1 MVSEKEVMMASVLN
15 RMGRA
20 LSLSGVALLSLLPG
34 LSLLSCSSQ
43 QSAEQLQRHYQ
54 SEGDRLDE
62 EAKGKRV
69 AYTFERFINSP
80 GYRTSRDVWRGAA
93 LQLYDPQ
100 HSRVEIL
107 LDVQRGRLYIQDQI
121 AMDFPV
127 CSGRVGGHETP
138 RGSFRITQKI
148 RDHRSNLYGSLVD
161 AKTGKVVRWNAEAGD
176 ARPAGTLFRG
186 ASMPFWMRFNGSIG
200 MHVGQVHRES
210 KSHGCVRIPV
220 EACETLYDKLAVG
233 SRVIV
238 R

>member
-1 MVSEKEVMMASVLN
+1 MMLSVLN
-15 RMGRA
+15 CRA
-20 LSLSGVALLSLLPG
+20 LVPMGMSLVAVLAGFSQ
-34 LSLLSCSSQ
+34 LSCSSQ
-43 QSAEQLQRHYQ
+43 QSAEQVQRHYR

-69 AYTFERFINSP
+69 AYTFERFIKSP

-93 LQLYDPQ
+93 LKLYDPQ
-100 HSRVEIL
+100 HSCVEIL

-148 RDHRSNLYGSLVD
+148 RDHRSNLYGTLVD
-161 AKTGKVVRWNAEAGD
+161 AKTGEVVRWNAEARD

-220 EACETLYDKLAVG
+220 EACETLFEKLEVG